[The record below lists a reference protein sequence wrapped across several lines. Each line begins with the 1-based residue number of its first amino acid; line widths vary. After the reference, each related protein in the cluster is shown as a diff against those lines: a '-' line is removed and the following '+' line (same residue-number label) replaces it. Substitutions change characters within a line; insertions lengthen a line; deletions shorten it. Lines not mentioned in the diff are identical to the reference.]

1 MHRWGNLLLC
11 VGFGLLVGGCPKG
24 QLDYNQG
31 KKAETLQDYD
41 AAFVFYQKAAKAD
54 PYNANY
60 KIKLNR
66 IRFEASELHV
76 KRGVELRKRGDL
88 QGAVGEFQRAQVID
102 PSSPVADQELRKAVE
117 MIAEKN
123 RAADEAAEPP
133 ADPNEQRLASLPPE
147 IKPLSRAA
155 INYKASS
162 DAKIVFDTIGK
173 LAGLTVIY
181 DPDFPAR

>member
-1 MHRWGNLLLC
+1 
-11 VGFGLLVGGCPKG
+11 
-24 QLDYNQG
+24 
-31 KKAETLQDYD
+31 
-41 AAFVFYQKAAKAD
+41 
-54 PYNANY
+54 
-60 KIKLNR
+60 
-66 IRFEASELHV
+66 
-76 KRGVELRKRGDL
+76 
-88 QGAVGEFQRAQVID
+88 
-102 PSSPVADQELRKAVE
+102 

-181 DPDFPAR
+181 DPDFPARRISVDLNNVTLEQALEIVSLESKAFHQAGDGKHYFRDTGSATKAQGLRRAGGKDILHIKTQSSRRI